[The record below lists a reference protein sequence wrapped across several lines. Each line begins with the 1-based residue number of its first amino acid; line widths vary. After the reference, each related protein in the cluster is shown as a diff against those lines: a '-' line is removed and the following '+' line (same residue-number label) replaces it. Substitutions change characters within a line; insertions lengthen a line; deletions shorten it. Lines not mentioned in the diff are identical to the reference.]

1 MSPKLV
7 LKWLAGQRD
16 GMTPDRKIME
26 EQAVTIDEQQNEAAK
41 RWAIRGVLKFA
52 FVASAVA
59 VGVYIGLSLA

>member
-1 MSPKLV
+1 
-7 LKWLAGQRD
+7 
-16 GMTPDRKIME
+16 MTPDRKIME